1 VITGTSFILKFIFLT
16 ALSDPAGGAFKRAL
30 LSLFEGMTLGALSQQ
45 PLHPATGY
53 IAFGT
58 LVLFLIGMAMLPA
71 AATHRAQPK
80 LRISG
85 DVSRH
90 RRS

>member
-1 VITGTSFILKFIFLT
+1 
-16 ALSDPAGGAFKRAL
+16 
-30 LSLFEGMTLGALSQQ
+30 MTLGALSQ
-45 PLHPATGY
+45 PALHPATGY

-71 AATHRAQPK
+71 PATHRAQTK

-85 DVSRH
+85 DASMD